1 MITVGINIH
10 VGGLG
15 LIYEIVRGLHIQ
27 TVITGFAGTAAWDI
41 WKADIYEIIGG
52 LHIQT
57 VITGLAGAAAR
68 VI

>member
-1 MITVGINIH
+1 MITVGTNIH
-10 VGGLG
+10 VEGLG
-15 LIYEIVRGLHIQ
+15 LIYEIVRDLHIQ
-27 TVITGFAGTAAWDI
+27 PVITGFAGTAAWDI
-41 WKADIYEIIGG
+41 WKPDIYEIIGG